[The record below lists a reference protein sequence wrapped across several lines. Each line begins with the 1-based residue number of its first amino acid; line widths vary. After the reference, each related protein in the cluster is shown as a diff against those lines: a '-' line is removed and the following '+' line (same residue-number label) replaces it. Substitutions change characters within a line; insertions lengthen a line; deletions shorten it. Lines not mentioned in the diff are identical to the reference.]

1 MQTEVAAHPG
11 YVRFVLR
18 CDEAGAASA
27 CRSFADLCRKESARR
42 ALILAHSADARP
54 QAVASHLSAAA
65 RALAPGFRLA
75 VVAHGSGARHLSRTA
90 AAAAAQAS
98 GKAQLFRSEHQAAAW
113 LMEQ

>member
-11 YVRFVLR
+11 YVRLVLR
-18 CDEAGAASA
+18 CDQAGVANA

-42 ALILAHSADARP
+42 ALILADSSDGHP
-54 QAVASHLSAAA
+54 QAVDNHISVAA

-75 VVAHGSGARHLSRTA
+75 VVAHGRGARHLSRTA
-90 AAAAAQAS
+90 AAAAARAS
-98 GKAQLFRSEHQAAAW
+98 GKAQIFRSEHQAAAW

>member
-18 CDEAGAASA
+18 CDEAGAANA

-42 ALILAHSADARP
+42 ALILAHSSDAPP
-54 QAVASHLSAAA
+54 QALESQLSTAA
-65 RALAPGFRLA
+65 RALPRGFRPA
-75 VVAHGSGARHLSRTA
+75 VAAHATGPPHLPRTA
-90 AAAAAQAS
+90 TAAAAQAS